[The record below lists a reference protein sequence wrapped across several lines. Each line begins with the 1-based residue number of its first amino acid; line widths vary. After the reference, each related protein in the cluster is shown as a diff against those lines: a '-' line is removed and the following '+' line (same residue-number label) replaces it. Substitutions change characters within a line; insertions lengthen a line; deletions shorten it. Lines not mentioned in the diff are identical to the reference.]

1 MSFSISAFTQ
11 SSFGRFAYRPIQK
24 LIHRAR
30 LRAHPEVPLED
41 EVIEVP
47 FGERKISIER
57 RRWNTSDA
65 MAVDRCF
72 TDGQYDM
79 RSGVHGAYM
88 ERVYR
93 AIVAAGKKPLI
104 VDCGANIGASV
115 LWFHARYPEAHIV
128 AVEPAPDNFAILRRN
143 CRGLD
148 VDLRQAGIGCADG
161 TAWLTD
167 RYGASMGYRTN
178 EQREGLEIQIQSLET
193 LMTSKPASDFGPFL
207 LKVDVEGAEKS
218 LFQADAAA
226 LDQFPVIIM
235 EPHDWLLP
243 GQGTSLEFFRFHAQA
258 ARDFVMKDEN
268 VVSIK
273 YNPDLFG

>member
-65 MAVDRCF
+65 MAVDQCF

-115 LWFHARYPEAHIV
+115 LWFSARYPEAHIV
-128 AVEPAPDNFAILRRN
+128 AVEPAPDNFALLRRN
-143 CRGLD
+143 CRGVD
-148 VDLRQAGIGCADG
+148 VDLREAGIGCVDG
-161 TAWLTD
+161 SAWVSD
-167 RYGASMGYRTN
+167 AHGGGMGYRTN
-178 EQREGLEIQIQSLET
+178 EDHQGSAIQILSLAT
-193 LMTSKPASDFGPFL
+193 LMASKP
-207 LKVDVEGAEKS
+207 
-218 LFQADAAA
+218 
-226 LDQFPVIIM
+226 
-235 EPHDWLLP
+235 
-243 GQGTSLEFFRFHAQA
+243 
-258 ARDFVMKDEN
+258 
-268 VVSIK
+268 VSE
-273 YNPDLFG
+273 YAP